1 MSTLVNR
8 PTGDAQTP
16 HAGLFTPLRVGSGLS
31 LSNRLAVA
39 PMTRVSATADGH
51 ATKQMADYYEA
62 FAAGGF
68 GLVIT
73 EGIYTDNAHAQG
85 YLFQPGLADDAQ
97 RDAWRTA
104 VDRVHAHGGRVV
116 AQLMHAGALSQGNAH
131 RITTKGP
138 SAVLPAGQQMA
149 FYRGEGPYRIPEAMS
164 ADDISEAVE
173 GFAQAARR
181 AQEAGFDGVEVHGA
195 NGYLL
200 DQFLTAHTN
209 LREDCYGGSLANR
222 LRLTSSKPCDG
233 RREGALLWGCAPRK
247 ARSTTSRTSGRAA
260 RPMRH
265 RSSARSVRSPSITFT
280 RPSSRPGV
288 PRSVST
294 APVLQR
300 WRGGTFRC
308 RCWRTVR
315 CMRRRRP
322 TGWWQGMRR
331 TGFRLAEVRSCM
343 PTGRQDCAPER
354 CMRPSIEGC
363 WRRSLTSPMRSVT
376 ARSFISLLG
385 ARRRWIA
392 EDASK
397 GLGLTRVHQSLIRRL
412 LYAVRIGRYGTQE
425 PSTTAGQLF

>member
-104 VDRVHAHGGRVV
+104 VDRVHAHGGRIV

-138 SAVLPAGQQMA
+138 SAVSPAGQQMA
-149 FYRGEGPYRIPEAMS
+149 FYRGEGPYRMPEAMS
-164 ADDISEAVE
+164 AEEISEAVD

-181 AQEAGFDGVEVHGA
+181 AQEAGFDGIEVHGA

-222 LRLTSSKPCDG
+222 LRLTVDVIKAVRRSTGESFVVGVRTSQGKVNDFTHKWEGGEADAAQIFGTLSALPIDYLHTTEFEAWRPAFGEHGPSLAALARRHVLVPVLANGSLHEATQADG
-233 RREGALLWGCAPRK
+233 VVARHEADWVSLGRGALMHADWP
-247 ARSTTSRTSGRAA
+247 ARLRAGEMHETFDRGLLVPIA
-260 RPMRH
+260 DLANAVRH
-265 RSSARSVRSPSITFT
+265 RAKLYLSV
-280 RPSSRPGV
+280 
-288 PRSVST
+288 
-294 APVLQR
+294 
-300 WRGGTFRC
+300 GGTPALDR
-308 RCWRTVR
+308 
-315 CMRRRRP
+315 
-322 TGWWQGMRR
+322 
-331 TGFRLAEVRSCM
+331 
-343 PTGRQDCAPER
+343 
-354 CMRPSIEGC
+354 
-363 WRRSLTSPMRSVT
+363 
-376 ARSFISLLG
+376 
-385 ARRRWIA
+385 
-392 EDASK
+392 
-397 GLGLTRVHQSLIRRL
+397 
-412 LYAVRIGRYGTQE
+412 
-425 PSTTAGQLF
+425 